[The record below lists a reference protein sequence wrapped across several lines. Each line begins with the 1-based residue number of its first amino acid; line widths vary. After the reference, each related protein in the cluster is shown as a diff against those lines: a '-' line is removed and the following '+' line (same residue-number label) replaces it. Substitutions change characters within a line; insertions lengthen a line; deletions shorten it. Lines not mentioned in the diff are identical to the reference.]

1 MIKCSDFS
9 VSEDLSESS
18 ALSSED
24 LINSNTGVTDHL
36 TTSDILL
43 VPAGRGNGNQ
53 VPMDVLSEFKNNSY
67 CCAADPGGASKKYK
81 ENKEK
86 KEKVYNVV
94 YRSGSSF

>member
-9 VSEDLSESS
+9 VSEDLSESG

-24 LINSNTGVTDHL
+24 LINSNTGVTDRL
-36 TTSDILL
+36 MTPDILL
-43 VPAGRGNGNQ
+43 VPAGRGKGNQ
-53 VPMDVLSEFKNNSY
+53 VSVDVLSEFKNNSY
-67 CCAADPGGASKKYK
+67 YYIANPGGASKKYK
-81 ENKEK
+81 EN